1 VHFDARNFLN
11 MLGHALDMLDV
22 DRRDHTDSR
31 VENLHHVLP
40 ALGIAAAFDIGVRQF
55 VHDHDLGMQVQDGL
69 HVHLVELFSLIE
81 ELASGNQRQTRD
93 EGLGLRTAVRLD
105 IADLYVHPGIEQL
118 MGLLQ
123 HAVGLSHT
131 GAHAD
136 VDFEFS
142 PVRPF
147 DQLQKVL
154 RTLSG
159 FIHRLFAC
167 HCIEVPFIK
176 RTISGQD

>member
-1 VHFDARNFLN
+1 
-11 MLGHALDMLDV
+11 ML
-22 DRRDHTDSR
+22 
-31 VENLHHVLP
+31 
-40 ALGIAAAFDIGVRQF
+40 IAVIT
-55 VHDHDLGMQVQDGL
+55 LVQDGL